1 MARKKHW
8 TAEEVDVL
16 VVHMYAGTE
25 MLRLEAMLGRT
36 AGSCSGKLMKL
47 RDDEASF
54 VTFGMK
60 RLRGESDRDY
70 EARKELARDEIKRR
84 RARIREAWS
93 RRRPKTMALYEEPK
107 GSEEEPAQ
115 PSTNFEIRFLCNG
128 IVMSSHSVDPV
139 RWAAVADGLKRG

>member
-8 TAEEVDVL
+8 TDEEVNVL

-36 AGSCSGKLMKL
+36 ASSCSGKLMKL
-47 RDDEASF
+47 RDEEASF

-84 RARIREAWS
+84 RARIREAE
-93 RRRPKTMALYEEPK
+93 RGGVHRTLYGEPK